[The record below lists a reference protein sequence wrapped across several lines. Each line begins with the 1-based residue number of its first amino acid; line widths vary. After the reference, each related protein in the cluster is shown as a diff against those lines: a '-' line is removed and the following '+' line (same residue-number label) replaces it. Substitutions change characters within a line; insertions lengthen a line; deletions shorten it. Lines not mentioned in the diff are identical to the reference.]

1 MPIGLQLIGRP
12 FGDKTVIALGRAF
25 RLPNRDEPSPP
36 HSGLSMTPIVEVR
49 DLRVRFTGGRTA
61 YAVMWIAYRG
71 PRCIETGQHRGLPL
85 SRRHPRGTD
94 CGSVGSAEPLVS
106 RRR

>member
-1 MPIGLQLIGRP
+1 
-12 FGDKTVIALGRAF
+12 
-25 RLPNRDEPSPP
+25 
-36 HSGLSMTPIVEVR
+36 MTPIVEVR

-85 SRRHPRGTD
+85 SRHRSNGPGWLLPEKAAAAADMFFGLLMDPEQT
-94 CGSVGSAEPLVS
+94 SAK
-106 RRR
+106 